1 MFPMVLRETRMKIMC
16 QVYRPENLRFLYA
29 RMQSTIAL
37 VFLFAIT
44 VGTALS
50 AVQSP
55 AEYFSIW
62 GLSPAY
68 VQKQFGDVTE
78 RDEFSLSSTEFQ
90 LVVRILD
97 RFQGAPNQWR
107 QEWAGSSVAFKSS
120 QAKECQEQC
129 RSVRMRGHIT
139 EVIKVAGPDNVPL
152 ITNPK
157 DLFAVQLQLDNAENV
172 WVVVPDI
179 PVGLPVDTN
188 LHEKG
193 GATVILLHVPD
204 LAFNAGNERP
214 ILAVAS
220 RLNWWPQTPFG
231 RIGMDYG
238 LFASVDDGT
247 PLKASEAD
255 AFYASLSASTRQNE
269 IPNGPL
275 IDNTSLVSLLD
286 PASDWLRLH
295 RGDQIVLHGTVRRIT
310 KVLVESARD
319 QDRLGSDHY
328 WEIFVFVA
336 TPLLQIGDDFQDTYP
351 IVYCCTELPEGLPIG
366 EQVNEPVEIAGFIFK
381 RYRYVTRRSD
391 RQKNGPGN
399 GRPQE
404 SPLLIGKSPS
414 WLPTKQPLQLPGG
427 MTWLPV
433 LTALALIGW
442 IMKGF
447 FQSRRRSRLTETLPD
462 QIQLP

>member
-1 MFPMVLRETRMKIMC
+1 M
-16 QVYRPENLRFLYA
+16 A
-29 RMQSTIAL
+29 
-37 VFLFAIT
+37 
-44 VGTALS
+44 
-50 AVQSP
+50 
-55 AEYFSIW
+55 
-62 GLSPAY
+62 
-68 VQKQFGDVTE
+68 
-78 RDEFSLSSTEFQ
+78 
-90 LVVRILD
+90 
-97 RFQGAPNQWR
+97 
-107 QEWAGSSVAFKSS
+107 
-120 QAKECQEQC
+120 
-129 RSVRMRGHIT
+129 
-139 EVIKVAGPDNVPL
+139 
-152 ITNPK
+152 
-157 DLFAVQLQLDNAENV
+157 
-172 WVVVPDI
+172 
-179 PVGLPVDTN
+179 
-188 LHEKG
+188 
-193 GATVILLHVPD
+193 
-204 LAFNAGNERP
+204 
-214 ILAVAS
+214 
-220 RLNWWPQTPFG
+220 
-231 RIGMDYG
+231 
-238 LFASVDDGT
+238 
-247 PLKASEAD
+247 
-255 AFYASLSASTRQNE
+255 
-269 IPNGPL
+269 
-275 IDNTSLVSLLD
+275 
-286 PASDWLRLH
+286 
-295 RGDQIVLHGTVRRIT
+295 
-310 KVLVESARD
+310 SARD